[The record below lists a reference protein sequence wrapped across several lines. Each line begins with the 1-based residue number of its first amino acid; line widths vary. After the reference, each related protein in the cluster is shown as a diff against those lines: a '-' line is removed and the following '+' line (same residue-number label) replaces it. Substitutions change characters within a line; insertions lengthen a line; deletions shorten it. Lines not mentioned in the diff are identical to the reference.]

1 MCRFLTVHA
10 VASWCRS
17 FHQRREISIHMH
29 IACIY
34 FSCDESF
41 GKTFRYAGVRF
52 FQSVFLDK
60 KRAGPVRRLFYI
72 CTIISLGGCSVRTR
86 SHTLRPDIILSLLF
100 LCVAHGDEMHFCFF
114 AERLEWRHFFVSDSV
129 IAVFWPEH
137 AFQAD
142 FRTCYMHTLWN
153 TQSEIRSGISFR
165 ASDLKNITGVGSNS
179 SAVIH
184 FIDL

>member
-1 MCRFLTVHA
+1 MQWPADADHF
-10 VASWCRS
+10 
-17 FHQRREISIHMH
+17 ISAEKFPSTCTSHV
-29 IACIY
+29 Y
-34 FSCDESF
+34 FSRD

-86 SHTLRPDIILSLLF
+86 SHTLRPDIILSLLLF

-129 IAVFWPEH
+129 IGVFWPEH
-137 AFQAD
+137 AFEAD

-153 TQSEIRSGISFR
+153 TQSEMCSGISFR
-165 ASDLKNITGVGSNS
+165 ASDLKNRS
-179 SAVIH
+179 
-184 FIDL
+184 